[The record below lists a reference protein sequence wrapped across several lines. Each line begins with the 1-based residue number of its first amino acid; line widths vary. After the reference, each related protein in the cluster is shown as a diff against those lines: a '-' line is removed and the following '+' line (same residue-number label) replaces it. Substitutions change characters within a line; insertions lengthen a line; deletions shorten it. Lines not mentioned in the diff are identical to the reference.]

1 MVVVGEYNA
10 GKSSFI
16 NALLGKKYLLDGVL
30 PTTDKIC
37 VLRSS
42 INTNNSSKTS
52 ASMWRRSENIFV
64 DDVEEISIPLKW
76 LNHIALV
83 DTPG

>member
-42 INTNNSSKTS
+42 INPNNSKS
-52 ASMWRRSENIFV
+52 ASIWRRSDNIFV
-64 DDVEEISIPLKW
+64 DDVEEISIPLEW
-76 LNHIALV
+76 LNHIALI